1 MLDKDEEILYKILSV
16 PFHVNFY
23 SVGID
28 SHGTFWIGSNE
39 GLSFWKKKIKKEL
52 LCPLHSSKKSQ
63 VYFATKKITYG
74 LVLTKSYLPIY
85 PKKQIYH
92 VW

>member
-39 GLSFWKKKIKKEL
+39 GLSFWKKEDKERTPVPTSL
-52 LCPLHSSKKSQ
+52 FKKSQ
-63 VYFATKKITYG
+63 VYFATKR
-74 LVLTKSYLPIY
+74 
-85 PKKQIYH
+85 
-92 VW
+92 